1 MRSLPAAQRHGD
13 AVLLPRQII
22 PAAVLDPALRVP
34 GAAEAAYDV
43 QVRGGCIA
51 AIVPAAEGGP
61 GGGLLLPGFVDAHV
75 HLDKTAIFSPGAR
88 PPAGLMEAIAQT
100 QVDRARWNAED
111 IARRAGWALQRA
123 FGHGT
128 LAVRTHVDW
137 PDAVPLAWD
146 VLGELARD
154 WRGRV
159 EVQRAS
165 LTALATLAD
174 PARGPAI
181 AERVAR
187 DGGVLGA
194 FILPIAAEL
203 AQPLDAVFG
212 LAQRFGLELDFHV
225 DEGLDPA
232 ARGFDAVVAATER
245 HGFAGRVT
253 CGHGCAMGTR
263 APEEVAPLLARAAA
277 AGVHLVSLPL
287 TNLYLQDRDPQGT
300 PRRRGLAPMREALAA
315 GLPVSIA
322 SDNACDP
329 FHPYGD
335 YDLLEALRVAVRV
348 AHLDDALPAQFAR
361 VTTEPAAV
369 LGRAQEA
376 LLRVGAPAD
385 FVRLAAAGAHGWM
398 ARPGTVREVWRGGAP
413 IDPPEPAWPRM
424 EEILP

>member
-1 MRSLPAAQRHGD
+1 MRTLPAVQRQGD
-13 AVLLPRQII
+13 AVLLQRQTI
-22 PAAVLDPALRVP
+22 PAAVLDPTLRVP
-34 GAAEAAYDV
+34 GAAEAAYNV
-43 QVRGGCIA
+43 HVRDGRIA
-51 AIVPAAEGGP
+51 TIVPVAEAGASGGM
-61 GGGLLLPGFVDAHV
+61 LLPGLVDAHV
-75 HLDKTAIFSPGAR
+75 HLDKTATIDLRAR
-88 PPAGLMEAIAQT
+88 PPAGLMEAIAQA
-100 QVDRARWNAED
+100 QADRARWNTED
-111 IARRAGWALQRA
+111 IARRANWGLLRA
-123 FGHGT
+123 WSHGT
-128 LAVRTHVDW
+128 VAVRTHVDW

-174 PARGPAI
+174 PAKGPAI

-194 FILPIAAEL
+194 FILPVAAPL
-203 AQPLDAVFG
+203 AQPLDVVFG
-212 LAQRFGLELDFHV
+212 LAARYGLELDFHV

-232 ARGFDAVVAATER
+232 ARGFDAVVSATER

-253 CGHGCAMGTR
+253 CGHGCALGTR
-263 APEEVAPLLARAAA
+263 PPQEIAPLLARAAA
-277 AGVHLVSLPL
+277 AGVRLVSLPL
-287 TNLYLQDRDPQGT
+287 TNLYLQDRQPQGT
-300 PRRRGLAPMREALAA
+300 PRQRGQAPMREALAA
-315 GLPVSIA
+315 GLPLSIA

-369 LGRAQEA
+369 LRLPQGG
-376 LLRVGAPAD
+376 LLRAGGPAD
-385 FVRLAAAGAHGWM
+385 FVRLGAASAHGWM
-398 ARPGTVREVWRGGAP
+398 ARPGTPREVWRAGAP
-413 IDPPEPAWPRM
+413 IVAPEAAWPRM
-424 EEILP
+424 ESSA